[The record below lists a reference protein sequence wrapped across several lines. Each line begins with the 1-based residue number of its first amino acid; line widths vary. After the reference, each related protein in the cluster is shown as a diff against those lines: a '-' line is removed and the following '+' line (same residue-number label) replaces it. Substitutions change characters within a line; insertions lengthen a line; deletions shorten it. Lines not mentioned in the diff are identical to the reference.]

1 MVNLLKKKKEGL
13 KLAGGKVQVKESE
26 PKKELKLVVSGK
38 EGFGKEGKA
47 PAISISSVSPP
58 KKVADLI

>member
-1 MVNLLKKKKEGL
+1 M
-13 KLAGGKVQVKESE
+13 QVKESE

-47 PAISISSVSPP
+47 PAISVSSISPP
-58 KKVADLI
+58 KKVSDLI